1 MTHLLHLRAIQIFEA
16 AARLGSFLRA
26 ADELRVTPSAVSHQ
40 IRSLET
46 TLGVQL
52 FHRINRAVMLTD
64 VGRKYADEVSEALGR
79 IEAASQ
85 TVARKGKSDI
95 LTIHSVPSFASQWLM
110 PRLSRFG
117 ALNPEID
124 LRLNASG
131 DAADLGGDAVDI
143 DIRYGTF
150 VPAAYLGVDSFP
162 LETIVVLCSPKLM
175 KGASRIRTPADIK
188 KHVLIH
194 SEVNLYRWKHWAD
207 DAKLELDLERG
218 PRFDRSFMAIS
229 TAVDGLGVCLE
240 SRLLVQREL
249 ESGRL
254 VMPFGPNGARM
265 LCHSLV
271 YRRSRTNVPK
281 IATFRKWMSQ
291 ALRETET

>member
-1 MTHLLHLRAIQIFEA
+1 MSELPQLRAIQIFEA

-26 ADELRVTPSAVSHQ
+26 ADELTLTPSAVSHQ
-40 IRSLET
+40 IRSLEDA
-46 TLGVQL
+46 LGVQL

-64 VGRKYADEVSEALGR
+64 IGSKYADEISEALGR
-79 IEAASQ
+79 IEAA
-85 TVARKGKSDI
+85 THTITRRGKSDI

-117 ALNPEID
+117 ALNPAID

-150 VPAAYLGVDSFP
+150 VPAAYLGVDPFP

-175 KGASRIRTPADIK
+175 KGASRIRTAADLK

-194 SEVNLYRWKHWAD
+194 SEVNLYRWRHWAEE
-207 DAKLELDLERG
+207 KKVELDLERG

-249 ESGRL
+249 EDGRL
-254 VMPFGPNGARM
+254 VMPFGASGRRIK
-265 LCHSLV
+265 CHSLV
-271 YRRSRTNVPK
+271 YRRSRANVPK
-281 IATFRKWMSQ
+281 IATFRSWLVR
-291 ALRETET
+291 ALKETDT

>member
-1 MTHLLHLRAIQIFEA
+1 MSELPQLRAIQIFEA

-26 ADELRVTPSAVSHQ
+26 ADELSLTPSAVSHQ
-40 IRSLET
+40 IRSLEDA
-46 TLGVQL
+46 LGVQL

-64 VGRKYADEVSEALGR
+64 IGSKYADEISEALGR
-79 IEAASQ
+79 IEAA
-85 TVARKGKSDI
+85 THTITRRGKSDI

-117 ALNPEID
+117 ALNPAID

-150 VPAAYLGVDSFP
+150 VPAAYLGVDPFP

-175 KGASRIRTPADIK
+175 KGASRIRTPADLK

-194 SEVNLYRWKHWAD
+194 SEVNLYRWRHWAED
-207 DAKLELDLERG
+207 KKVELDLERG

-249 ESGRL
+249 EDGRL
-254 VMPFGPNGARM
+254 VMPFGPSGRRIK
-265 LCHSLV
+265 CHSLV
-271 YRRSRTNVPK
+271 YRRSRANVPK
-281 IATFRKWMSQ
+281 IATFRSWLVR
-291 ALRETET
+291 ALKETDT

>member
-1 MTHLLHLRAIQIFEA
+1 MSELPQLRAIQIFEA

-26 ADELRVTPSAVSHQ
+26 ADELSLTPSAVSHQ
-40 IRSLET
+40 IRSLEDA
-46 TLGVQL
+46 LGVQL

-64 VGRKYADEVSEALGR
+64 IGSKYADEISEALGR
-79 IEAASQ
+79 IEAA
-85 TVARKGKSDI
+85 THTITRRGKSDI

-117 ALNPEID
+117 ALNPAID

-150 VPAAYLGVDSFP
+150 VPAAYLGVDPFP

-175 KGASRIRTPADIK
+175 KGASRIRTPADLK

-194 SEVNLYRWKHWAD
+194 SEVNLYRWRHWAED
-207 DAKLELDLERG
+207 KDVELDLERG

-249 ESGRL
+249 EDGRL
-254 VMPFGPNGARM
+254 VMPFGPAGRRIK
-265 LCHSLV
+265 CHSLV
-271 YRRSRTNVPK
+271 YRRSRANVPK
-281 IATFRKWMSQ
+281 IATFRSWLVR
-291 ALRETET
+291 ALKETDT